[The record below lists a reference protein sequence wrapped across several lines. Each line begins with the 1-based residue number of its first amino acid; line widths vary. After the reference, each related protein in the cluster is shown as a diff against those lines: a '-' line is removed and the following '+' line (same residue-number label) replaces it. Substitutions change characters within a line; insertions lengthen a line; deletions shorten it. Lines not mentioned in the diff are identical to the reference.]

1 MFDMGKRGSRQD
13 ESVADELEK
22 DRFGA
27 PAPGVAAPR
36 EPSRPGVR
44 VREAAI
50 IGPSIQI
57 EGDLRGDEDLII
69 EGKVSGAIHL
79 GEHSLTIG
87 GNGKV
92 KADVYA
98 NSVFVDGALEGD
110 LYGYER
116 VAIRKGGSVK
126 GNIISPRV
134 ALDDG
139 ARFKGTVEMDQS
151 AVDTAFGRTGQRR
164 SAEPASGASGQSAAA
179 AASRPTGVAAAAS
192 SGPGS
197 KQAEAAPAAAAS
209 GSSGKS

>member
-1 MFDMGKRGSRQD
+1 MFDMGKRGSRQE
-13 ESVADELEK
+13 ESVADEFEK

-36 EPSRPGVR
+36 DARPGVR

-79 GEHSLTIG
+79 GEHALTIG
-87 GNGKV
+87 SNGKV

-98 NSVFVDGALEGD
+98 NSVIVDGSLEGD

-151 AVDTAFGRTGQRR
+151 AVDSAFGRTGQRPSGGSS
-164 SAEPASGASGQSAAA
+164 SAASGQN
-179 AASRPTGVAAAAS
+179 AAS
-192 SGPGS
+192 SGSRPSGV
-197 KQAEAAPAAAAS
+197 AATPPTAAKAPEVAAAS
-209 GSSGKS
+209 GGSGKS